1 MDVLFIGSEA
11 IPYIK
16 TGGLGD
22 VLGALPK
29 ALAKE
34 GVNTAVILP
43 LYKSVRE
50 NFSNG
55 LEQIAEFGTPLSW
68 RKQYTGIFKEYRDGV
83 GYYFIDNQQYFNRDG
98 YYGYFDDGER
108 FAYFCMAALEAIN
121 YIDFKPQILHLSDW
135 QTALVPVYLKT
146 FYGGRPDYDCL
157 KTVFTIH
164 NIEYQGKFD
173 LRILGDIFGIDK
185 RFQGLVEYENCIN
198 LLKGAIVACD
208 KLTTVSPEYAWE
220 IQHPF
225 FGRGLDYIIRENS
238 HKLSGI
244 LNGIDDNLFNPKKDK
259 EIFLKYDLKSIENKK
274 KNKQELQCCM
284 GLPVDEDVFIV
295 AMITRLTHHKGI
307 DLVMSCFDELMGE
320 NIQFVLL
327 AAGDKHYENFFTEK
341 ERAYDDRVACL
352 KGFSESLARKIYA
365 GADIF
370 LMPSISEPCGL
381 AQMIA
386 SKYGTITVVRETGG
400 LKNTI
405 EAYNP
410 ETGKGNGVTF
420 KQINALD
427 MLGAVRRAIELLDND
442 EHRMKLIT
450 NAFKSDFSW
459 KKGAKGYIKIYNEL
473 GVGKQ

>member
-1 MDVLFIGSEA
+1 
-11 IPYIK
+11 
-16 TGGLGD
+16 
-22 VLGALPK
+22 
-29 ALAKE
+29 
-34 GVNTAVILP
+34 
-43 LYKSVRE
+43 
-50 NFSNG
+50 
-55 LEQIAEFGTPLSW
+55 
-68 RKQYTGIFKEYRDGV
+68 
-83 GYYFIDNQQYFNRDG
+83 
-98 YYGYFDDGER
+98 
-108 FAYFCMAALEAIN
+108 
-121 YIDFKPQILHLSDW
+121 
-135 QTALVPVYLKT
+135 
-146 FYGGRPDYDCL
+146 
-157 KTVFTIH
+157 
-164 NIEYQGKFD
+164 
-173 LRILGDIFGIDK
+173 
-185 RFQGLVEYENCIN
+185 
-198 LLKGAIVACD
+198 
-208 KLTTVSPEYAWE
+208 
-220 IQHPF
+220 
-225 FGRGLDYIIRENS
+225 
-238 HKLSGI
+238 
-244 LNGIDDNLFNPKKDK
+244 
-259 EIFLKYDLKSIENKK
+259 
-274 KNKQELQCCM
+274 M

-420 KQINALD
+420 KQINAHD
-427 MLGAVRRAIELLDND
+427 MLGAVRRAILLLSDE
-442 EHRMKLIT
+442 EHRMNLIS

-459 KKGAKGYIKIYNEL
+459 KRGAKEYARLYREL
-473 GVGKQ
+473 EV